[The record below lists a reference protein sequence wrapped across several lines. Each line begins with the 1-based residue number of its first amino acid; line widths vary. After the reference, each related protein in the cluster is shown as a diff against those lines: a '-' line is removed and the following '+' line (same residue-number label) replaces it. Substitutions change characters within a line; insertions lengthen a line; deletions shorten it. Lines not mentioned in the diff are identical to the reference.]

1 MDPTKL
7 ETAITS
13 LETLANDSDAA
24 KGDIDSQ
31 FEAEHDPIDIS
42 TFTTNAANAS
52 STLLNRATEIRN
64 CKNNIVQLNQ
74 SGVASADASGVIS
87 YTSPT
92 DVNTPEDLKSAAQAA
107 KDAGDLQR
115 AMDPGKKG
123 LPDRSYD
130 EIVASIKASQGNAA
144 YANAFIDKVGP
155 ENLTSLPMKM
165 NPGYSRELCA
175 DPDGAPSDLA
185 ATFGTLLATA
195 SQTWDDKRSAEV
207 SDAIVGSVDETKE
220 YGRLTVLNQMLGG
233 HDADGNYVNDLT
245 FSKRFL
251 LDMGERLEKLD
262 YKEIRA
268 YELEGK
274 GHVGPYLD
282 GTTFDPM
289 AGVLDAMGNNPDAAL
304 DFLAKPG
311 AVPDGSRSGG
321 DMSRLYDL
329 SKREMGDQG
338 FAGLT
343 AAIAAGASKRSS
355 EDSTEVN
362 RADDLSGHA
371 IHYLALNAKEDLY
384 NNSSKVHVAML
395 LADCSAE
402 VTGVWNDG
410 ENVQNPDTA
419 KLLPGASKEDI
430 NALGYHVAD
439 NVDATATISNGIADE
454 ARKRSQEG
462 VQAHEGDPSGQRR
475 AINAAYMQGDK
486 AVGFLAG
493 LADGKADAV
502 NEKNDEKYA
511 AKTASATA
519 AVNVFTT
526 AATTGLGAIGGPVG
540 TAVASGPGQVVKSA
554 ATTYLN
560 PVIVNKLAGSKD
572 KHMTS
577 AMDATADDGIKIAAI
592 QDAANAGLLNESD
605 FSVPGSEKYDWIK
618 ERENGTHYVDLSKVS
633 ADRRNEVIDW
643 CNTINSP
650 TQNGDPGL
658 DEVQKDFNGV
668 YSDGRTKGGDAAN
681 KFK

>member
-92 DVNTPEDLKSAAQAA
+92 DVNTPEDLKSTAQAA
-107 KDAGDLQR
+107 KDADDLQR

-262 YKEIRA
+262 YEEIRA

-311 AVPDGSRSGG
+311 VVPDGSRSGG

-384 NNSSKVHVAML
+384 NNSSKVHVATL
-395 LADCSAE
+395 LADCSTE
-402 VTGVWNDG
+402 VTEVWKG
-410 ENVQNPDTA
+410 GSYPQNPETA
-419 KLLPGASKEDI
+419 KRLPAASAADI
-430 NALGYHVAD
+430 NALGDRVAD
-439 NVDATATISNGIADE
+439 NADATATISQGIAD
-454 ARKRSQEG
+454 AAKARSQAG
-462 VQAHEGDPSGQRR
+462 ISAHEGDPDGQIQ
-475 AINAAYMQGDK
+475 AIKTSYNDGDK

-493 LADGKADAV
+493 LADGKAADV
-502 NEKNDEKYA
+502 NKEKDDEYA
-511 AKTASATA
+511 AKTASANA

-526 AATTGLGAIGGPVG
+526 AVTTGLGAIGGPVG
-540 TAVASGPGQVVKSA
+540 AAVTGETGQIVSSA
-554 ATTYLN
+554 ATTYLK
-560 PVIVNKLAGSKD
+560 PVIVDNLVGPKD
-572 KHMTS
+572 KPMTS
-577 AMDATADDGIKIAAI
+577 AMDFNADDAMKAAAV
-592 QDAANAGLLNESD
+592 QDAANAGLLNED
-605 FSVPGSEKYDWIK
+605 DYSVPGSHRYLWIK
-618 ERENGTHYVDLSKVS
+618 QRDDGTHY
-633 ADRRNEVIDW
+633 I
-643 CNTINSP
+643 
-650 TQNGDPGL
+650 
-658 DEVQKDFNGV
+658 DFNGLPTGSAKEV
-668 YSDGRTKGGDAAN
+668 TSWADTVNGATHDPDPNLKSVQDGFSGMYSDGRAKGGEAAG
-681 KFK
+681 KLK